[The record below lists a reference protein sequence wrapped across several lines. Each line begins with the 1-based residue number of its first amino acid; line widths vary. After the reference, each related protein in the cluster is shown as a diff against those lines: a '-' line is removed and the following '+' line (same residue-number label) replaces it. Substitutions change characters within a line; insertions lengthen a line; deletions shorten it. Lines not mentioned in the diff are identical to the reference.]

1 MQQFSDDT
9 KLIVT
14 TIQKLNTAITKARYS
29 NAMDDLREKRVVFI
43 FDECHRSQFGDTHG
57 RIKEFFE
64 NHQMFG
70 FTGTPIFAEN
80 VTANQHGKRTTKD
93 LFGECL
99 HKYVIT
105 DAIRD
110 ENVLK
115 FSVEYINTF
124 KKRDIIADVEVR
136 DIDTKEVMEAP
147 ERLEA
152 ITDYIIANHDRKTH
166 SKQFTGMFCVSSVEV
181 LTAYYDLFQ
190 RKKVAGEHNL
200 KIGTIFSY
208 AANEDDKDAN
218 DEIAEETTDMTG
230 KVVNQHSRDKLESY
244 IADYNAM
251 FGTKYTTKDS
261 QSFYKYYNELAKRV
275 REKDIDILLVVNMFL
290 TGFDSPPL
298 NTLYVDKNL
307 KYHGLIQAFS
317 RTNRTMG
324 EKKSQGNI
332 VCFRNLK
339 QATDDAISLFS
350 NKEAKDTIIMQPY
363 EDYVKS
369 FNEALANLKAIAPE
383 VDDVNKL
390 PDEESK
396 LEFIKAYRELMR
408 VFNVLNTFTDFEFD
422 DLDIDKQEYLDY
434 GSKYLD
440 LHDSVKPVIEK
451 VSILNDIDFELE
463 LIHRDEINVTYILK
477 LLGQLKD
484 TEPKEHEAKKKGILD
499 MLSGNVE
506 MRSKKALIEKFIEEN
521 LPFIQPDDDI
531 EVEFKRFWAE
541 QEQAKIQQICEE
553 EGLYKTAV
561 DKMVS
566 SYLYTEK
573 LPYRDDI
580 VEAMLKKPTILKR
593 RVVSQR
599 VLDRVLDYIETFV
612 DGAPDNG

>member
-1 MQQFSDDT
+1 
-9 KLIVT
+9 
-14 TIQKLNTAITKARYS
+14 
-29 NAMDDLREKRVVFI
+29 MDALRDKRVVFI